1 MVVEDE
7 PVAAE
12 DLADALSRMGYEV
25 SDVVA
30 SALQCIASA
39 EQRRPDLVLM
49 DINLGGELDGI
60 DAAQM
65 LRDRFAI
72 PVVFLSAFADE
83 RTVGRAK
90 VAGALGY
97 LLKPFRWSEL
107 KSAVEVGLFRHQLER
122 QLRDRERWLATTL
135 RAIGDAAIVVD
146 PEGRVTFM
154 NGAAEELLEERE
166 TGVRGRTLASLV
178 RLINENTRA
187 PVPHSLEQALNSGEV
202 VRAPRNTALV
212 TAHRE
217 LPVEYTIAPIQDGQG
232 TVSGAVAVIENL
244 TEQRQAQQQI
254 AVSDRLASLGVV
266 AAGIAHEINNPL
278 TYVLGNLEFLREEI
292 EHLSALAES
301 EKPAPGEARA
311 SLNAMNALLLDV
323 QQGAQH
329 VARIVGDL
337 GVFARHDAG
346 SKVGDVTER
355 MEWALR
361 VSNSAIVRHAR
372 ITRVFRPIPKAGVDE
387 GRLGQ
392 VFLNLLLNAA
402 YAMRD
407 TPRPANELTVTI
419 ELDAAA
425 SGGQGQFIRVAIAD
439 TGKGMTEDVLRRIFE
454 PFFTTKPA
462 GDGSGLGLAVC
473 QGLLTEMGGDIS
485 VSSAPGKGT
494 CFVVRVPVA
503 SEGAAHEEQFGP
515 ELARVRARVLV
526 IDDDPTVLRVLRR
539 MLGASHDVVTSRR
552 AERALQLI
560 REQPEFDVIVCD
572 VIMPEMDGVAFYRDV
587 AATWPELAPRIIF
600 LSGGAV
606 AERGG
611 EFFSSVPNPVLQK
624 PPDAQQLSRAIER
637 QLAASGRAGRTGNK
651 AASS

>member
-1 MVVEDE
+1 VGSAVMVVEDE
-7 PVAAE
+7 PLMAE
-12 DLADALSRMGYEV
+12 DLADALSKMGYEV
-25 SDVVA
+25 SDVVS

-72 PVVFLSAFADE
+72 PVVFLSGFADE
-83 RTVGRAK
+83 RTVSRAK
-90 VAGALGY
+90 LAGAMGY

-154 NGAAEELLEERE
+154 NSAAEELLAEGEA
-166 TGVRGRTLASLV
+166 GLRGQTLASRV

-187 PVPHSLEQALNSGEV
+187 PVPHPLQQALSSGEV

-212 TAHRE
+212 TADRE
-217 LPVEYTIAPIQDGQG
+217 LPVEYTLAPIQDGQG
-232 TVSGAVAVIENL
+232 TISGAVAVIKSL
-244 TEQRQAQQQI
+244 TAQRQAQQQI

-278 TYVLGNLEFLREEI
+278 TYVLGNLEFLKEEI
-292 EHLSALAES
+292 EHLTALAES
-301 EKPAPGEARA
+301 DNPAPRKA

-323 QQGAQH
+323 QQGARH

-346 SKVGDVTER
+346 SKVCDVTER

-361 VSNSAIVRHAR
+361 VSNSAIVRQAR
-372 ITRVFRPIPKAGVDE
+372 IIRRFRPIPKAGVDE

-402 YAMRD
+402 YAMRA
-407 TPRPANELTVTI
+407 TNRATNELTVTL
-419 ELDAAA
+419 EPDAVVA
-425 SGGQGQFIRVAIAD
+425 GGHGQFIRIAIAD
-439 TGKGMTEDVLRRIFE
+439 TGSGMTEDVLRRIFE

-473 QGLLTEMGGDIS
+473 RGLLTEMGGDIS
-485 VSSAPGKGT
+485 VTSAAGKGT
-494 CFVVRVPVA
+494 CFIVRVPAA
-503 SEGAAHEEQFGP
+503 SEGATSEEPAGP
-515 ELARVRARVLV
+515 EPTGSRARILV

-539 MLGASHDVVTSRR
+539 MLGASHDVVTSRQ
-552 AERALQLI
+552 AEHALRLI

-572 VIMPEMDGVAFYRDV
+572 VIMPEMDGVAFHREV
-587 AATWPELAPRIIF
+587 SAKWPELAARIVF
-600 LSGGAV
+600 LSGGAL

-611 EFFSSVPNPVLQK
+611 EFFSSIPNAVLQK
-624 PPDAQQLSRAIER
+624 PPDATQLSRAIEH
-637 QLAASGRAGRTGNK
+637 QLTASGRAGRK
-651 AASS
+651 ASR

>member
-7 PVAAE
+7 PLMAE
-12 DLADALSRMGYEV
+12 DLADALVRMGYEV

-30 SALQCIASA
+30 SALQCIAAA
-39 EQRRPDLVLM
+39 EKRRPDLVLM

-72 PVVFLSAFADE
+72 PVVFLSGFADE
-83 RTVGRAK
+83 RTMSRATLS
-90 VAGALGY
+90 GALGY

-122 QLRDRERWLATTL
+122 QLSDRERWLATTL

-146 PEGRVTFM
+146 PEGRVNFM

-166 TGVRGRTLASLV
+166 AGARGRPLADLV

-187 PVPHSLEQALNSGEV
+187 PLPHPLPQALETGEV
-202 VRAPRNTALV
+202 VRGPRNTALV
-212 TAHRE
+212 TADRE
-217 LPVEYTIAPIQDGQG
+217 WPVEYTIAPIQDGHG
-232 TVSGAVAVIENL
+232 KVSGAVAVIKNL

-278 TYVLGNLEFLREEI
+278 TYVLGNLEFLREEL

-301 EKPAPGEARA
+301 KNQAPREARA
-311 SLNAMNALLLDV
+311 SLDTMNSLLLDV
-323 QQGAQH
+323 QQGARH

-346 SKVGDVTER
+346 SKVCDVTDR

-372 ITRVFRPIPKAGVDE
+372 ITRSFRPIPKAGVDE

-402 YAMRD
+402 YAMRE
-407 TPRPANELTVTI
+407 TNRATNELTVTI
-419 ELDAAA
+419 EPDAAGA
-425 SGGQGQFIRVAIAD
+425 GSHGSFIRIAIAD
-439 TGKGMTEDVLRRIFE
+439 TGSGMTEDVLRRIFE
-454 PFFTTKPA
+454 PFFTTKPS
-462 GDGSGLGLAVC
+462 GDGTGLGLAVC

-485 VSSAPGKGT
+485 ATSTAGKGT
-494 CFVVRVPVA
+494 CFIVRVPVA
-503 SEGAAHEEQFGP
+503 SERATREQQFGP
-515 ELARVRARVLV
+515 EPGGSRARILV

-552 AERALQLI
+552 AEGALRLI

-572 VIMPEMDGVAFYRDV
+572 VIMPEMDGVAFYREV
-587 AATWPELAPRIIF
+587 SSTWPDLAQRIIF
-600 LSGGAV
+600 LSGGAL

-611 EFFSSVPNPVLQK
+611 EFFVDLANVVLQK
-624 PPDAQQLSRAIER
+624 PPDSPQLLRAIEHE
-637 QLAASGRAGRTGNK
+637 LTASGRAGRRRDGV
-651 AASS
+651 ASR